1 MTLFAHLVLR
11 LIGVVLVCLVCAVGW
26 VLIDTHRAIEKE
38 SAASADRVASTLE
51 TLYWR
56 ELLWRGGL
64 SRGHLLPTPDW
75 ETMAT
80 MKAISPGVCITFAPG
95 NDLPRRLCSQL
106 ETISDPAPAWFENF
120 YDRVFGSYARVE
132 RPLTLRQ
139 PTEGVISAE
148 PDRGAAVRQ
157 AWHQIYV
164 VLSVAALLAIAI
176 GVLAALF
183 IGQSLMPARAIV
195 AGLRRLERGDY
206 SYRLPG
212 CRTTEFNRI
221 SGALNDLTARLAET
235 TAQRAALTTRLF
247 QVQEEE
253 RRALA
258 RDLHDEFGQCLAA
271 VGALAAAIEME
282 AAADRPEIARDARS
296 IIGVGKGM
304 TATLRGALA
313 RLRSQEVEELGLE
326 ASLAQLVAGW
336 NVQNEPQAAFHLD
349 VVGDLAGLPEATALN
364 IYRIAQECLTNAARH
379 GKPRDV
385 HLHVERVDARDDEP
399 GRSGAVALS
408 VEDDGGGSPGRL
420 HSASGYGILG
430 IRERVA
436 ALGGSL
442 SIDQARRGVR
452 IAALIPLMPARD
464 PSIATAV
471 PA

>member
-1 MTLFAHLVLR
+1 MNLFVHLVLR
-11 LIGVVLVCLVCAVGW
+11 LTGVVLVCLACAVGW

-38 SAASADRVASTLE
+38 ASASADRVANTLE

-64 SRGHLLPTPDW
+64 SREHLVPIPDW

-80 MKAISPGVCITFAPG
+80 MKVISPGVCITVTPG
-95 NDLPRRLCSQL
+95 NEAPRRLCSQL
-106 ETISDPAPAWFENF
+106 ETISDPAPAWFQAF
-120 YDRVFGSYARVE
+120 YDHVFGAYARVE
-132 RPLTLRQ
+132 RPLTARQ
-139 PTEGVISAE
+139 PMAGVVAAE

-157 AWHQIYV
+157 AWQRTDV
-164 VLSVAALLAIAI
+164 VLSVAALLAAGI
-176 GVLAALF
+176 GVLAAAV
-183 IGQSLMPARAIV
+183 IGQSLMPARTIV

-212 CRTTEFNRI
+212 YRTAEFDRI
-221 SGALNDLTARLAET
+221 SRAVNDLTSRLAET
-235 TAQRAALTTRLF
+235 TAQRMALTNRLF

-271 VGALAAAIEME
+271 VGALATVIELE
-282 AAADRPEIARDARS
+282 AADRPDLAKDARS
-296 IIGVGKGM
+296 IRETSKRM

-336 NVQNEPQAAFHLD
+336 NAQKDRQAAFHLD
-349 VVGDLAGLPEATALN
+349 IVGNLAGLPEATSLS

-385 HLHVERVDARDDEP
+385 RLQVQRVDAEGRD
-399 GRSGAVALS
+399 AVAVS
-408 VEDDGGGSPGRL
+408 VEDDGGGTLSRL
-420 HSASGYGILG
+420 GWAPGYGILG
-430 IRERVA
+430 IRERVT

-442 SIDQARRGVR
+442 SISQARWGVR
-452 IAALIPLMPARD
+452 VAALIPLMPAREA
-464 PSIATAV
+464 SA